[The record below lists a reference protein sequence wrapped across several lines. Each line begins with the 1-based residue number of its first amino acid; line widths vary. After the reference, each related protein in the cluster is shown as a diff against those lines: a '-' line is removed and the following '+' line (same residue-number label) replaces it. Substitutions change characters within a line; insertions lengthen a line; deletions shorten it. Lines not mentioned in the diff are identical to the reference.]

1 MALQNQT
8 HANLQSCY
16 YIRGADPIVP
26 GDQAIIGPVEILPS
40 DTSTQPAY
48 YNRFIQTN
56 DGGLR
61 IAEFRTAGNEILS
74 AIRLDTTNNV
84 FITSERPG
92 EEAVLRV
99 GVNDAGDA
107 GRITINANDG
117 LVINNLTGAGRGL
130 QIYHDGLTNQNR
142 LENLTN
148 GGARM
153 NLNVNTRDITFTNDL
168 TADFMKIGSQTN
180 IFQVETPGAGLTAV
194 TPGGVGFIGVGT
206 NGRVGPFGGGSV
218 TLDSSAGVTIRTSA
232 GVAPLPNYNTMTANA
247 NGTVNFLSTITAPTV
262 NAITGNIT
270 TANIS
275 TANISTANIATANI
289 STINNSTMTV
299 TGNARIAS
307 VAVTNEN
314 TGSSVAY
321 STYYGNY
328 QGNLRYNT
336 IRDTAG
342 APATAIESLE
352 IVNVAGGPQTGGIQ
366 FYTANNAT
374 PALVKYMGGFLENN
388 VAGGQSEFFLASTTT
403 ASMRQ
408 IRNISTLNNIPI
420 DDFGIPPGSI
430 VNWAGF
436 NINAIP
442 TGYLLCD
449 GQEVSQTTYNRLF
462 NIIGSWG
469 TPVNPA
475 NFVLPDSRGKVLA
488 GSVTVPSN
496 SGPNGPYRVRAIYS
510 SLTTITLPAA
520 YGGGTR
526 VGAIVT
532 GCTGQLYP
540 GMSVTTVGANNSAKI
555 VTFINSDG
563 YKGQSNGSVG
573 PDTVFVVI
581 LFDIAFTTPTG
592 SFNFTFE
599 MNDTDGSNEA
609 PYIRNTRFPIAN
621 PQPGIGS
628 YGVLQR
634 GYNVGAHTHQQKQ
647 PSQRSTALAGLDFKA
662 GNVDEN
668 GPNTNNNNDLFTYTD
683 PLTSITYNQ
692 PSAMMIIP
700 NNMACWQI
708 IKF

>member
-1 MALQNQT
+1 MALQSQT
-8 HANLQSCY
+8 YANSANAY

-26 GDQAIIGPVEILPS
+26 GDQGIIGPVEILPG
-40 DTSTQPAY
+40 DTSIRPLY
-48 YNRFIQTN
+48 YNRFNQTN
-56 DGGLR
+56 DGGLS
-61 IAEFRTAGNEILS
+61 IAEFRTAGNELLS

-117 LVINNLTGAGRGL
+117 LVINNLAGAGKGL
-130 QIYHDGLTNQNR
+130 QIYHDGPTNQNR
-142 LENLTN
+142 LETVDINPA
-148 GGARM
+148 GARM
-153 NLNVNTRDITFTNDL
+153 NFNVNTSDISFTNDV
-168 TADFMKIGSQTN
+168 TADFIKIGPRTD
-180 IFQVETPGAGLTAV
+180 ILQVETPLAGLTAL

-206 NGRVGPFGGGSV
+206 NGRIGPFGGASV
-218 TLDSSAGVTIRTSA
+218 TLDSSQGVTIRTNA
-232 GVAPLPNYNTMTANA
+232 GVPPLPNYNTITANQ
-247 NGTVNFLSTITAPTV
+247 NGTVNFLSTITAPTG
-262 NAITGNIT
+262 NISTINSITGNIST
-270 TANIS
+270 VNSITANIS
-275 TANISTANIATANI
+275 TANISTINS
-289 STINNSTMTV
+289 STINNS
-299 TGNARIAS
+299 GNARIAS
-307 VAVTNEN
+307 VAVTNDN
-314 TGSSVAY
+314 QSPSVAY

-352 IVNVAGGPQTGGIQ
+352 IINVSGGAQTGGIQ
-366 FYTANNAT
+366 FYTANNGT
-374 PALVKYMGGFLENN
+374 PNLVKYMGGFLENN
-388 VAGGQSEFFLASTTT
+388 VSGGQSEFFLASTTT

-420 DDFGIPPGSI
+420 EDFGVPPGSI

-436 NINAIP
+436 NISAIP
-442 TGYLLCD
+442 AGYLLCD
-449 GQEVSQTTYNRLF
+449 GQEVSQTTYARLY

-510 SLTTITLPAA
+510 SLTTIALPPT
-520 YGGGTR
+520 YGGGSR
-526 VGAIVT
+526 VGVIVT

-540 GMSVTTVGANNSAKI
+540 GMSVTTAGANNSAKI

-563 YKGQSNGSVG
+563 YKGQTNGSVG
-573 PDTVFVVI
+573 PNTVFVVI

-599 MNDTDGSNEA
+599 MNDVDGANEA
-609 PYIRNTRFPIAN
+609 PYIRNYRFPIAN

-634 GYNVGAHTHQQKQ
+634 EYNVAPHVHGGTPDTQIAAATGGGGPLGNRGANTTV
-647 PSQRSTALAGLDFKA
+647 SQ
-662 GNVDEN
+662 NI
-668 GPNTNNNNDLFTYTD
+668 FTYTD
-683 PLTSITYNQ
+683 PISGIQYAQ

-700 NNMACWQI
+700 NNMAAWQI

>member
-1 MALQNQT
+1 MALQSQT
-8 HANLQSCY
+8 YANSGNAY

-26 GDQAIIGPVEILPS
+26 GDQGIIGPVEILPA
-40 DTSTQPAY
+40 DTSAQPLY

-56 DGGLR
+56 ATGLT
-61 IAEFRTAGNEILS
+61 IAEYKTLNNELLSDVILNPFNSILLTSRRT
-74 AIRLDTTNNV
+74 
-84 FITSERPG
+84 G
-92 EEAVLRV
+92 EEAVLEV
-99 GVNDAGDA
+99 GVNQAGDK
-107 GRITINANDG
+107 GQVKLNADDG
-117 LVINNLTGAGRGL
+117 LIVNNLSGSGRGL
-130 QIYHDGLTNQNR
+130 QIYHDGPTNQNR
-142 LENLTN
+142 LENLNN

-168 TADFMKIGSQTN
+168 TADVMKINQQTN

-206 NGRVGPFGGGSV
+206 NGRIGPFGGSSV
-218 TLDSSAGVTIRTSA
+218 TLDSSQSVTIRTSS
-232 GVAPLPNYNTMTANA
+232 GVAPLPNYNTITANA
-247 NGTVNFLSTITAPTV
+247 NGTVNFLSTIVAPTV

-314 TGSSVAY
+314 TGSSVPYA
-321 STYYGNY
+321 TYYGNY

-352 IVNVAGGPQTGGIQ
+352 IINVSGGPQTGGIQ
-366 FYTANNAT
+366 FYTANNGT
-374 PALVKYMGGFLENN
+374 PNLVKWMGGFLENN
-388 VAGGQSEFFLASTTT
+388 VGGGQSQFVLPSTVQG
-403 ASMRQ
+403 SIPQ
-408 IRNISTLNNIPI
+408 LVNVSTINAIPI
-420 DDFGIPPGSI
+420 SDFGVPPGSI

-510 SLTTITLPAA
+510 SLTTISLPAA
-520 YGGGTR
+520 YGGGSR
-526 VGAIVT
+526 VGVIVT

-573 PDTVFVVI
+573 PNTVFVVI

-599 MNDTDGSNEA
+599 MNDVDGSNEA
-609 PYIRNTRFPIAN
+609 PYIRNTRFPIAD

-634 GYNVGAHTHQQKQ
+634 PYNVGAHQHTGT
-647 PSQRSTALAGLDFKA
+647 PDTNIAAAPGGF
-662 GNVDEN
+662 
-668 GPNTNNNNDLFTYTD
+668 GPQGGRGGTSDQNNNLFSYTD
-683 PLTSITYNQ
+683 PISGTTFNQ

>member
-1 MALQNQT
+1 MALQSQT
-8 HANLQSCY
+8 YANSGNAY

-26 GDQAIIGPVEILPS
+26 GDQGIVGPVEILPG
-40 DTSTQPAY
+40 DTSTRPTY

-117 LVINNLTGAGRGL
+117 LVVNNLTGSGRGL
-130 QIYHDGLTNQNR
+130 QIYHDGPTNQNR

-168 TADFMKIGSQTN
+168 TADFMKISPQTN

-218 TLDSSAGVTIRTSA
+218 TLDSSQSVTIRTSA
-232 GVAPLPNYNTMTANA
+232 GIAPLPNYNTMTANA

-262 NAITGNIT
+262 NAM
-270 TANIS
+270 
-275 TANISTANIATANI
+275 TANI
-289 STINNSTMTV
+289 STINSSTFNN

-307 VAVTNEN
+307 VAVTNDN
-314 TGSSVAY
+314 TASSVPY

-352 IVNVAGGPQTGGIQ
+352 IINVAGGPQTGGIQ
-366 FYTANNAT
+366 FYTADNGT
-374 PALVKYMGGFLENN
+374 PANVKWMGGFLQNN
-388 VAGGQSEFFLASTTT
+388 VGGGQSEFRLASTIT
-403 ASMRQ
+403 ASMPRLV
-408 IRNISTLNNIPI
+408 NVSTINNTPI
-420 DDFGIPPGSI
+420 DDFGVPPGTML
-430 VNWAGF
+430 NWAGF
-436 NINAIP
+436 NANAIP

-449 GQEVSQTTYNRLF
+449 GQEVSQTTYFRLF
-462 NIIGSWG
+462 LTIGSWG
-469 TPVNPA
+469 TASPG
-475 NFVLPDSRGKVLA
+475 NFKLPDSRGKVLA

-496 SGPNGPYRVRAIYS
+496 SGPNGPYRVSAVYS
-510 SLTTITLPAA
+510 SLTTITLPTA

-599 MNDTDGSNEA
+599 MNDVDGSNEA
-609 PYIRNTRFPIAN
+609 PYIRNSRIPI
-621 PQPGIGS
+621 PDQQPGIGS

-634 GYNVGAHTHQQKQ
+634 GYNVGAHNHQQKQ
-647 PSQRSTALAGLDFKA
+647 PSQRSTALPGLDLKA
-662 GNVDEN
+662 GNTDEN
-668 GPNTNNNNDLFTYTD
+668 GPNTNNNNELFTYTD
-683 PLTSITYNQ
+683 PISGLTYTQ
-692 PSAMMIIP
+692 PSAMMVIP
-700 NNMACWQI
+700 NNIAAWQI
-708 IKF
+708 IKY